1 VSWQA
6 VQWALRD
13 APMLMTD
20 AGKNDTTARYVLVA
34 LAEKARGEPLLSYPS
49 IATLRFLTGLD
60 REVIRRALQ
69 RLAAGGLIVDA
80 GRRGEG
86 VVAWRLDVERVRPAT
101 DEAAIEAEVEQRK
114 ARDRDRKKRQRAT
127 PEDRESTVLRR
138 DIDDVSERK
147 TVESTVLRRDS
158 TVLRR
163 DSTVLRLD
171 STVQNSTEPEE
182 PLEPIEEPVSEPVAA
197 EQAAAAALFDAE
209 PVKPA
214 KAKSAKPKKPAD
226 PKDAQAQDLARRYYE
241 AMNGMVAFMGVRQIV
256 KQALGRFSYD
266 QVHAALKHM
275 STQDR
280 NRTLTRQTLLA
291 AIETPNG
298 RSNGYRPYRN
308 PTSPDA
314 YMGELA

>member
-1 VSWQA
+1 MSWQA

-49 IATLRFLTGLD
+49 IATLRMLTGLD

-69 RLAAGGLIVDA
+69 RLAAGGLIVDS

-86 VVAWRLDVERVRPAT
+86 VVAWRLMVELVRPAS
-101 DEAAIEAEVEQRK
+101 DGAAIEAEVEQRK

-127 PEDRESTVLRR
+127 LEDQVSTVLRR
-138 DIDDVSERK
+138 ETSDVSERK
-147 TVESTVLRRDS
+147 TVDS

-163 DSTVLRLD
+163 ESTVLSGDSTVLRLD

-182 PLEPIEEPVSEPVAA
+182 PLEPIEEPVNEPVAA

-214 KAKSAKPKKPAD
+214 KSAKPKKPTD
-226 PKDAQAQDLARRYYE
+226 PKDAQAQDLAKRYYD

-256 KQALGRFSYD
+256 RQALGRFGYD
-266 QVHAALKHM
+266 QVRDGLNRM
-275 STQDR
+275 TTVDR
-280 NRTLTRQTLLA
+280 QRTLTRQTLLA
-291 AIETPNG
+291 AIEGANG
-298 RSNGYRPYRN
+298 RSNGYQPYRN

>member
-1 VSWQA
+1 MSWQA

-86 VVAWRLDVERVRPAT
+86 VVAWRLDVERVRPAS
-101 DEAAIEAEVEQRK
+101 DEAAIEAEVEHRK
-114 ARDRDRKKRQRAT
+114 ARDRDRKKRKRAT
-127 PEDRESTVLRR
+127 PEDQVSTVLRR

-147 TVESTVLRRDS
+147 TVESTVLRRES
-158 TVLRR
+158 TVLRS

-182 PLEPIEEPVSEPVAA
+182 PLEPIEEPVNEPIAA
-197 EQAAAAALFDAE
+197 EQAAVALFDAE
-209 PVKPA
+209 PVKA
-214 KAKSAKPKKPAD
+214 KPAKPKKPAD
-226 PKDAQAQDLARRYYE
+226 PKDAQAQDLAKRYYD
-241 AMNGMVAFMGVRQIV
+241 AMNGMVAFMGIRQIV
-256 KQALGRFSYD
+256 KQALGRFTYD
-266 QVHAALKHM
+266 QVRDALKHM
-275 STQDR
+275 STLDR
-280 NRTLTRQTLLA
+280 ERTLTRQSLLA

-298 RSNGYRPYRN
+298 RRNGYQPYRN
-308 PTSPDA
+308 PTSTNA
-314 YMGELA
+314 YLGELA

>member
-1 VSWQA
+1 MSWQA

-69 RLAAGGLIVDA
+69 RLAASGLIVDA

-86 VVAWRLDVERVRPAT
+86 VVAWRLDVERIRPGS
-101 DEAAIEAEVEQRK
+101 DEAAIEAEVEERK
-114 ARDRDRKKRQRAT
+114 ARDRDRKKRERNT
-127 PEDRESTVLRR
+127 SEDQVSTVLRR
-138 DIDDVSERK
+138 DIDDVSERR

-158 TVLRR
+158 TVLRS

-182 PLEPIEEPVSEPVAA
+182 PLEPIEEPVNEPVPA
-197 EQAAAAALFDAE
+197 EQATAAVLFDAE
-209 PVKPA
+209 PV

-226 PKDAQAQDLARRYYE
+226 PKDAQAQDLAKRYYD
-241 AMNGMVAFMGVRQIV
+241 AMNGMVAFMGIRQIV
-256 KQALGRFSYD
+256 KQALGRFTYD
-266 QVHAALKHM
+266 QVRDALKHM
-275 STQDR
+275 STLDR
-280 NRTLTRQTLLA
+280 ERTLTRQSLLA

-298 RSNGYRPYRN
+298 RRNSYQPYRN
-308 PTSPDA
+308 PTSTNA
-314 YMGELA
+314 YLGELA